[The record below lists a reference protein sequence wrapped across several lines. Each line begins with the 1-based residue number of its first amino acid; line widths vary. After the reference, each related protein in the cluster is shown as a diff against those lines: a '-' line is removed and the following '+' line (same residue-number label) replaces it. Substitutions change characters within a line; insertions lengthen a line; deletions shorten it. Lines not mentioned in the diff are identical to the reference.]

1 MSIIGAKMTDAA
13 LRRAA
18 LRATDALMDEDPRQG
33 LRIEADAGVFWIA
46 HRDGHYVVALEKGPE
61 TTGDRFGMDIWAG
74 SLRLSLTAEGEEP
87 RHIDIEPE
95 DVRSI
100 VLGRG
105 DADEWEELEHRVL
118 YDFGEWW
125 RDARWGTNRT
135 PSWGS

>member
-18 LRATDALMDEDPRQG
+18 VRATDALMDEDPRQG

-46 HRDGHYVVALEKGPE
+46 HRDGHYVVALEDGPE
-61 TTGDRFGMDIWAG
+61 TVGDRFGMDIWAG
-74 SLRLSLTAEGEEP
+74 SLRLSLTTEGEEP

-105 DADEWEELEHRVL
+105 DADEWEELERTVL
-118 YDFGEWW
+118 YDSSEWW
-125 RDARWGTNRT
+125 RDA
-135 PSWGS
+135 